1 MGFLADDLEGGG
13 GEGAVGLELVRVV
26 ENVEDVW
33 VPAEEDGGAA
43 VEVDALG
50 EAADEVE
57 GDGRRGGLGGQDQ
70 VLYGDDSK
78 EVLVSLH

>member
-1 MGFLADDLEGGG
+1 M
-13 GEGAVGLELVRVV
+13 V
-26 ENVEDVW
+26 ENVEDVG

-57 GDGRRGGLGGQDQ
+57 GDARRGGVGGEDE
-70 VLYGDDSK
+70 VLYGDDSY
-78 EVLVSLH
+78 EVLVPLH

>member
-1 MGFLADDLEGGG
+1 MEGGG
-13 GEGAVGLELVRVV
+13 SEGAEGLELDGVV
-26 ENVEDVW
+26 VNVEDMG

-57 GDGRRGGLGGQDQ
+57 GDGRRGGVGGEDE
-70 VLYGDDSK
+70 VLYGDDSD